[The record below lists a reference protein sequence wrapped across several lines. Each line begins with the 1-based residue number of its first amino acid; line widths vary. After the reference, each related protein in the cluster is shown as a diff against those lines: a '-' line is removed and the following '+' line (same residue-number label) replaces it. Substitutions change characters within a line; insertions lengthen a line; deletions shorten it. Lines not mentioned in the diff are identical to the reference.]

1 MGSNI
6 KLRVGSTTED
16 TDEDVDC
23 NCFIMHKYEVG
34 WGGMI
39 PILSSFESAL
49 EIVFHL
55 KRNDLI

>member
-6 KLRVGSTTED
+6 NQREGSTTED

-23 NCFIMHKYEVG
+23 NCFIMHNYEVG

-39 PILSSFESAL
+39 PILSSFESL

>member
-23 NCFIMHKYEVG
+23 NKYEE
-34 WGGMI
+34 
-39 PILSSFESAL
+39 SSFESAL